1 MRQKLAVG
9 FACVALGALLACSI
23 AAPRPTPAWAIDAQ
37 ASASERHQV
46 IRFRGEVQ
54 DGQRIDRDD
63 PYLPPILDE
72 EARHGRAENY
82 DRCKIAVD
90 TYQQTGQVVRIGFDD
105 PTTLFTVRVGSQR
118 WKEEGADEVV
128 LEDLACFF
136 AAGDVRR
143 RVMFPVQDERGKRLG
158 TWRYGRYVEE
168 T

>member
-1 MRQKLAVG
+1 MRRQLAVG

-37 ASASERHQV
+37 ASTSERHQV
-46 IRFRGEVQ
+46 IRFRREVR
-54 DGQRIDRDD
+54 DGLRIDRDD
-63 PYLPPILDE
+63 PYLTPILDE
-72 EARHGRAENY
+72 EVRHGRAENY

-105 PTTLFTVRVGSQR
+105 PTTLFAVRVGSRR
-118 WKEEGADEVV
+118 WMDDGPDEVV

-143 RVMFPVQDERGKRLG
+143 RVVFPVQDERGKRLG